1 MSQLIDVSIISSGA
15 NIADARLHRI
25 AGALLRAGLNVE
37 VFAPG
42 NPADGPRESAPGQL
56 FIRRGGSS
64 KSLLARYF
72 RSRSYPMRA
81 RGKVFY
87 AISPEA
93 FAPTHGFAFMK
104 RRKFAV
110 DLYEDYIRVLK
121 DRPWAR
127 KYFGLPGLL
136 ARLDTKLALWF
147 AQRAHLTT
155 VADTQVPPFIA
166 YQRIVLR
173 NLPDLTLLTMSGQ
186 RDATPRAIYI
196 GDLRTS
202 RGLKTMLQ
210 SAILATEWRL
220 DLVGP
225 IAPHDQKYVED
236 WISKNPEAA
245 ARVKFFGK
253 LPPAQAWKVAAGAWV
268 GLSLLESTP
277 AFIQAVPS
285 KLYEYMVVGV
295 ASISTPLP
303 RCVDLIEK
311 SRGGM
316 LASDPAEVAAA
327 LDDLSKNTE
336 KLDQMRKS
344 ASGWASSNLDSQ
356 REYLAFTHAISA
368 LIAQ

>member
-1 MSQLIDVSIISSGA
+1 MSQKIDVSIISSGA

-25 AGALLRAGLNVE
+25 TGALVRAGLSVE
-37 VFAPG
+37 IFAPG
-42 NPADGPRESAPGQL
+42 NPSDAPTASGPGQL
-56 FIRRGGSS
+56 FIRRGGSN

-81 RGKVFY
+81 QGKVFY

-93 FAPTHGFAFMK
+93 FAPTHGFAFIK

-110 DLYEDYIRVLK
+110 DLYEDYMRVLK

-127 KYFGLPGLL
+127 KYFGAPGLL
-136 ARLDTKLALWF
+136 AGLDTRLALWF
-147 AQRAHLTT
+147 AKRADLTT

-166 YQRIVLR
+166 YERIVLR
-173 NLPDLTLLTMSGQ
+173 NLPDISLLTMSGT
-186 RDATPRAIYI
+186 RDKTPRAIYI

-210 SAILATEWRL
+210 AATFATQWRF

-225 IAPHDQKYVED
+225 VAPADQEYVAQ
-236 WISKNPEAA
+236 WITSNPEAA
-245 ARVKFFGK
+245 LRVKFFGK
-253 LPPAQAWKVAAGAWV
+253 LPPVQAWKVAAGAWV
-268 GLSLLESTP
+268 GLSLLEDTP

-303 RCVDLIEK
+303 RCAELIEK
-311 SRGGM
+311 SGSGV
-316 LASDPAEVAAA
+316 LASGASEVAAA
-327 LDDLSKNTE
+327 LIDLTTNTE
-336 KLDQMRKS
+336 KLDQMREN
-344 ASGWASSNLDSQ
+344 ASLWATGNLDSP
-356 REYLAFTHAISA
+356 REYQALTHAISA
-368 LIAQ
+368 LIA